1 MTIQSWLIYLT
12 LVFIATSTPGPAVV
26 FIMTNSTLHG
36 WKKAVFA
43 ALGNIMG
50 LLFLGI
56 IAISGLGT
64 ILKTSVIVFSVLKY
78 AGAAY
83 LIYMGIKMIIQKSS
97 DLSPIDNPL
106 GKKKITAQKMFLQA
120 FGVAVSNP
128 KAVVF
133 LTALFPQFIDIQ
145 TAIIPQFAILISI
158 LMLFSFCFL
167 MSYALL
173 VHKARIWLKKPKRV
187 AGLNRIF
194 GSVFIGFGWVLAT
207 STNK

>member
-26 FIMTNSTLHG
+26 FIMTNSTLYG
-36 WKKAVFA
+36 WKKSIFA
-43 ALGNIMG
+43 ALGNIIG

-64 ILKTSVIVFSVLKY
+64 ILKTSVIVFGLFKY

-83 LIYMGIKMIIQKSS
+83 LVYLGIKMIIQRSEN
-97 DLSPIDNPL
+97 LSPIHDPL
-106 GKKKITAQKMFLQA
+106 GSKDITAQKTFIQA

-133 LTALFPQFIDIQ
+133 LTALFPQFIDIHS
-145 TAIIPQFAILISI
+145 ALVPQFITLISI

-167 MSYALL
+167 MGYALL
-173 VHKARIWLKKPKRV
+173 AHKARTWLKKPKRMKI
-187 AGLNRIF
+187 LNRIF

>member
-12 LVFIATSTPGPAVV
+12 FVFIATAIPGPAAV

-36 WKKAVFA
+36 WKKSIFA
-43 ALGNIMG
+43 ALGNIFG

-56 IAISGLGT
+56 ITISGLGT

-83 LIYMGIKMIIQKSS
+83 LVYLGIKMIIQKSS
-97 DLSPIDNPL
+97 NLSLIDNPL
-106 GKKKITAQKMFLQA
+106 GAKNVTAQKIFLQA

-128 KAVVF
+128 KAVIF

-145 TAIIPQFAILISI
+145 KTIVPQFVILISI
-158 LMLFSFCFL
+158 LILFSFCFL

-173 VHKARIWLKKPKRV
+173 AHKARIWLKKPKRMTR
-187 AGLNRIF
+187 LNRIF
-194 GSVFIGFGWVLAT
+194 GSVFIGFGWVVAT